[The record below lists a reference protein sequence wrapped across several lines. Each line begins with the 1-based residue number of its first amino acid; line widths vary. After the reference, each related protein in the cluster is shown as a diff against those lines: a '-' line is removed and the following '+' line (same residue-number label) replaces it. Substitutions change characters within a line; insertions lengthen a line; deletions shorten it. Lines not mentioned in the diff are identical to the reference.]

1 MTHASLVEFKLTM
14 PGRNTWNGKW
24 SGDDRNFTLVREVD
38 HMTAAQLDGGAWSY
52 VWNDGWCAR
61 ITSRCVLDRDQL
73 ARSDGFCGYDWM
85 VDSILRYGK
94 IYADHERP
102 AEVVAP

>member
-1 MTHASLVEFKLTM
+1 MTRVEFKLAM

-24 SGDDRNFTLVREVD
+24 SGDDRNHTLLRTLD
-38 HMTAAQLDGGAWSY
+38 PMTAVSLDGGYWSYAWS
-52 VWNDGWCAR
+52 DGWCAR
-61 ITSRCVLDRDQL
+61 ITARIVLEEPTEK
-73 ARSDGFCGYDWM
+73 SSGFCGYDWM

-102 AEVVAP
+102 AEVTAP